1 MPKDIKFN
9 IKLAIDGKDIVLKA
23 KADIKDMSD
32 QLVKAKQNTDGV
44 SASFMK
50 WSQGVMAAQ
59 SINGLITS
67 LNSTLKELSGDSLS
81 FGKAM
86 REANTMAGK
95 GAEDFGALKDQ
106 VSELAKT
113 IPMTRDELAKGLYM
127 VISNG
132 VPEDNWISFLEQSAK
147 ASVGGL
153 ADLSQVVTVTST
165 LIKNYGLR
173 WEDAI
178 AIQDKIQLTAK
189 NGVTSFEQLAA
200 ALPRVAGNAAQLGVS
215 IEDLLASFATLTG
228 VSGNT
233 AEVSTQIAA
242 IFTALVKP
250 SSEAVK
256 MAQQMGI
263 EFNAAAIKSAGSFGN
278 FISKLDQDVKKFAAA
293 NGMLE
298 QEIYSKLFGSAES
311 LRALIPLTGEL
322 SEKFAANANNMA
334 DSSGTIES
342 AFSEM
347 SQTGSAA
354 IQILKNMLA
363 PIYDVSASVVSIVSP
378 GLEFVS
384 TLGIIAISGSHLA
397 SSLGMLSAK
406 VGLTRIVVLSCST
419 ATKIA
424 STSFLRLRDVAIA
437 VSLQMR
443 GAAVGTTMLTT
454 ALKGALPVVGGALA
468 IGSLVAILVE
478 LCSTTGE
485 ASEELDKFKDIEDE
499 GRRKSAEVQVELDN
513 ETKKLKA
520 LIVAKKDTATAVSE
534 LNTKYGDIFG
544 KHKTA
549 AEWYDTLTKK
559 SKAYAMQLG
568 YEAQMKLL
576 ATQIAEKQIALE
588 ENNQKRAELWR
599 QGKAQKTVKSG
610 GQVSMDGS
618 VHGGVAKTVDTDAYT
633 NLKNTGRGLV
643 ADINT
648 LNGKLKIAETRAHD
662 LAKQVGTAVGGTT
675 KPTASTPKPE
685 PAKGKST
692 TENEIE
698 RLKKLKAAAGEA
710 WKSYEALVEGFKDGG
725 EVQAQSKVP
734 EPPKTPKNLAE
745 YDEAIRFYS
754 ERQQMEDADQIM
766 ATQEKIDELLKGRNV
781 LQLSIDLP
789 DMMKEA
795 AGIDSLRGE
804 DYMIKIGE
812 IGADALIEKL
822 SEINDLL
829 ADSENPV
836 GNKQRQSLKMLQK
849 QYGKYINDLDEANKK
864 KKNLE
869 QTGKAAESINQMGS
883 ALAGLGDALELPV
896 LNIAGTLAQ
905 AIATMVQGY
914 ATATTQAASMGPWA
928 WIAFAATGLAQL
940 TAMITSVKQATAFAN
955 GGIVSGPTYALVGE
969 YAGASNNPE
978 VIAPLDKLRT
988 MLQPS
993 DQAKTIRVVGKI
1005 KGRDI
1010 VLAQE
1015 KEYTHKSRS

>member
-1 MPKDIKFN
+1 
-9 IKLAIDGKDIVLKA
+9 
-23 KADIKDMSD
+23 
-32 QLVKAKQNTDGV
+32 
-44 SASFMK
+44 
-50 WSQGVMAAQ
+50 
-59 SINGLITS
+59 
-67 LNSTLKELSGDSLS
+67 
-81 FGKAM
+81 
-86 REANTMAGK
+86 
-95 GAEDFGALKDQ
+95 
-106 VSELAKT
+106 
-113 IPMTRDELAKGLYM
+113 
-127 VISNG
+127 
-132 VPEDNWISFLEQSAK
+132 
-147 ASVGGL
+147 
-153 ADLSQVVTVTST
+153 
-165 LIKNYGLR
+165 
-173 WEDAI
+173 
-178 AIQDKIQLTAK
+178 
-189 NGVTSFEQLAA
+189 
-200 ALPRVAGNAAQLGVS
+200 
-215 IEDLLASFATLTG
+215 
-228 VSGNT
+228 
-233 AEVSTQIAA
+233 
-242 IFTALVKP
+242 
-250 SSEAVK
+250 
-256 MAQQMGI
+256 
-263 EFNAAAIKSAGSFGN
+263 
-278 FISKLDQDVKKFAAA
+278 
-293 NGMLE
+293 
-298 QEIYSKLFGSAES
+298 
-311 LRALIPLTGEL
+311 
-322 SEKFAANANNMA
+322 
-334 DSSGTIES
+334 
-342 AFSEM
+342 
-347 SQTGSAA
+347 
-354 IQILKNMLA
+354 
-363 PIYDVSASVVSIVSP
+363 
-378 GLEFVS
+378 
-384 TLGIIAISGSHLA
+384 
-397 SSLGMLSAK
+397 
-406 VGLTRIVVLSCST
+406 
-419 ATKIA
+419 
-424 STSFLRLRDVAIA
+424 
-437 VSLQMR
+437 MR

-520 LIVAKKDTATAVSE
+520 LIVAKKDTAQAVSD

-675 KPTASTPKPE
+675 KPMASVTKPE
-685 PAKGKST
+685 PVKGKST
-692 TENEIE
+692 AKDETE
-698 RLKKLKAAAGEA
+698 RLKKLKAAADEA
-710 WKSYEALVEGFKDGG
+710 WKSYGALVEGFKDGG

-754 ERQQMEDADQIM
+754 ERQQTEDADQIM
-766 ATQEKIDELLKGRNV
+766 ATQGKIDELLKGRNV
-781 LQLSIDLP
+781 LQLSMDLP

-795 AGIDSLRGE
+795 AGIDSLKGE

-829 ADSENPV
+829 TDTENPV

-849 QYGKYINDLDEANKK
+849 QYGKYIDDLDEAAKK

-940 TAMITSVKQATAFAN
+940 TTMITSVKQATAFAN

-988 MLQPS
+988 MLQPA
-993 DQAKTIRVVGKI
+993 DQVRTVKVVGKI
-1005 KGRDI
+1005 RGRDI

-1015 KEYTHKSRS
+1015 REYTHKSRS

>member
-1 MPKDIKFN
+1 MSKDVRFN
-9 IKLAIDGKDIVLKA
+9 IKLSIDGKESLVSASTNVKELADGLGLIKT
-23 KADIKDMSD
+23 KADTARTKMLSLTQVTTAFQSISASMGELMSIMQTYTNAFNVQAEAETKLETVMRQRMNATDSLIQSVKDLASEQQALGVIGD
-32 QLVKAKQNTDGV
+32 EVQLMGVQQMATFLTEKASIDTLLPAMNNLLAQQKGLNATGQDAVQIGNLIGKVMQGNVGALTRVGITFTDAQKKMLKYGTEAERAATLAQVITDNVGNMNAALAATDAGKAKQLSNEFGDWQERVGAVFTKMQTATGV
-44 SASFMK
+44 VRDLLVTVNA
-50 WSQGVMAAQ
+50 MAAAGT
-59 SINGLITS
+59 SIE
-67 LNSTLKELSGDSLS
+67 TLT
-81 FGKAM
+81 KAVVAFDL
-86 REANTMAGK
+86 R
-95 GAEDFGALKDQ
+95 
-106 VSELAKT
+106 AK
-113 IPMTRDELAKGLYM
+113 
-127 VISNG
+127 
-132 VPEDNWISFLEQSAK
+132 
-147 ASVGGL
+147 
-153 ADLSQVVTVTST
+153 
-165 LIKNYGLR
+165 
-173 WEDAI
+173 
-178 AIQDKIQLTAK
+178 
-189 NGVTSFEQLAA
+189 AA
-200 ALPRVAGNAAQLGVS
+200 ALSTAALSMAQRAGAAATALWAAQVRFANRMQIAWTFGAKAFVVQAVAMRVALVA
-215 IEDLLASFATLTG
+215 LTTVG
-228 VSGNT
+228 IG
-233 AEVSTQIAA
+233 AA
-242 IFTALVKP
+242 IAGVAFL
-250 SSEAVK
+250 
-256 MAQQMGI
+256 I
-263 EFNAAAIKSAGSFGN
+263 EKLTSA
-278 FISKLDQDVKKFAAA
+278 
-293 NGMLE
+293 
-298 QEIYSKLFGSAES
+298 
-311 LRALIPLTGEL
+311 
-322 SEKFAANANNMA
+322 
-334 DSSGTIES
+334 
-342 AFSEM
+342 
-347 SQTGSAA
+347 
-354 IQILKNMLA
+354 
-363 PIYDVSASVVSIVSP
+363 
-378 GLEFVS
+378 
-384 TLGIIAISGSHLA
+384 
-397 SSLGMLSAK
+397 
-406 VGLTRIVVLSCST
+406 
-419 ATKIA
+419 
-424 STSFLRLRDVAIA
+424 
-437 VSLQMR
+437 
-443 GAAVGTTMLTT
+443 
-454 ALKGALPVVGGALA
+454 
-468 IGSLVAILVE
+468 
-478 LCSTTGE
+478 TGE
-485 ASEELDKFKDIEDE
+485 ASEELNKFKDIEEE

-520 LIVAKKDTATAVSE
+520 LIVAKKDTATAVSD

-643 ADINT
+643 ADINM

-662 LAKQVGTAVGGTT
+662 LAKQVGTAAGGTT
-675 KPTASTPKPE
+675 KTTASVTKPE

-725 EVQAQSKVP
+725 EVQAQSKTP

-754 ERQQMEDADQIM
+754 ERQQTEDADQIM

-849 QYGKYINDLDEANKK
+849 QYGKYIDDLDEAAKK
-864 KKNLE
+864 KKSLE

-993 DQAKTIRVVGKI
+993 DQVKTIRVVGKI

>member
-322 SEKFAANANNMA
+322 SEKFAANADNMA

-485 ASEELDKFKDIEDE
+485 ASEELNKFKDIEDE

-520 LIVAKKDTATAVSE
+520 LIVAKKDTAQAVSD

-675 KPTASTPKPE
+675 NPTTNVTNPDPV
-685 PAKGKST
+685 KGKST
-692 TENEIE
+692 TKDETE

-725 EVQAQSKVP
+725 EVQAQSKTP

-766 ATQEKIDELLKGRNV
+766 AIQEKIDELLKGRNV
-781 LQLSIDLP
+781 LQLSMDLP

-795 AGIDSLRGE
+795 AGIDSLKGE

-849 QYGKYINDLDEANKK
+849 QYGKYIGDLDEANKK
-864 KKNLE
+864 KKGLE

-988 MLQPS
+988 MLQPA
-993 DQAKTIRVVGKI
+993 DQVRTVRVVGKI